1 MTVDVF
7 SDIACPWCSIGE
19 AYLSEALAAYPDA
32 DVRWRP
38 FQLQPDLPARG
49 APRDA
54 FFEAKFGGRGPMEAA
69 FAHVAEAGRAAGV
82 PFDFSRL
89 AGAPNTADAH
99 RVVLLGE
106 AHGRAL
112 PVARALFDAY
122 FAGGQD
128 VTDAETLVGIAAG
141 AGLPA
146 DETRAML
153 GSDRFAADVAESQRL
168 AARIGVTGVPF
179 VVLGGRVGVSGAQ
192 PSSSLAQALAR
203 AASLA
208 AAGE

>member
-19 AYLSEALAAYPDA
+19 AHLSAALAAQPGA
-32 DVRWRP
+32 VVRWRP
-38 FQLQPDLPARG
+38 FQLQPGLPAGG

-54 FFEAKFGGRGPMEAA
+54 FFEAKFGGRDRMEAA
-69 FAHVAEAGRAAGV
+69 FAHVAAAGRDAGV
-82 PFDFSRL
+82 PFDFARL
-89 AGAPNTADAH
+89 AGAPNTLDAH

-122 FAGGQD
+122 FAGGAD
-128 VTDAETLVGIAAG
+128 VTDADVLVGIADA

-153 GSDRFAADVAESQRL
+153 ASDRFRDEVEESQRL

-179 VVLGGRVGVSGAQ
+179 VVVDGRVGVSGAQ
-192 PSSSLAQALAR
+192 PPAALAQAFAEAGRLRLA
-203 AASLA
+203 
-208 AAGE
+208 G